1 MKTVKYIMLI
11 AAAATALSC
20 TKNFREMNT
29 NPEQAYEEHMSHDGL
44 AVGGP
49 FTKMLQNAIPMYQMD
64 GNNEYGSDRY
74 QVIQDLAGNCFSG
87 YFAATNSGFTQ
98 NNLYNVNND
107 GWSKFMFND
116 FFTRFTPQ
124 WLTVNQFREGN
135 ETLCALADVV
145 KILVLDTYGRSQR
158 TADARD
164 NGGVLV
170 NGALIPERAFFET
183 IGGQGDNLIGSFYT
197 YSMTNIR
204 LGEMSLGYD
213 IPINKWVKWIK
224 GLNLSVVG
232 RNLAMIYCKAP
243 FDPELIQGAGNY
255 SSGIDYF
262 MVPSTRNI
270 GFSAKITF

>member
-1 MKTVKYIMLI
+1 MNRNKIVKMLDTTI
-11 AAAATALSC
+11 DGIPFKSDKLS
-20 TKNFREMNT
+20 
-29 NPEQAYEEHMSHDGL
+29 
-44 AVGGP
+44 VGGLSGAKFWLTEGGQIGDLYVSKLMTDEHGYIYVSSAELGSQVVP
-49 FTKMLQNAIPMYQMD
+49 APHNGTTETMMY
-64 GNNEYGSDRY
+64 
-74 QVIQDLAGNCFSG
+74 AGNVNPSWTGSWSNSFSWKG
-87 YFAATNSGFTQ
+87 LSFS
-98 NNLYNVNND
+98 
-107 GWSKFMFND
+107 FMFNARVGGIGISA
-116 FFTRFTPQ
+116 T
-124 WLTVNQFREGN
+124 E
-135 ETLCALADVV
+135 A
-145 KILVLDTYGRSQR
+145 VLDTYGRSQR